1 MLNSCAPY
9 SESNKVIINNHTIDI
24 KYMII
29 IVMICYIWHLLLE
42 YPIAIDSHDYHIYI
56 SMDCVKWGEL
66 CNACGRSAA

>member
-29 IVMICYIWHLLLE
+29 IVMICYIYMALIIRI
-42 YPIAIDSHDYHIYI
+42 P
-56 SMDCVKWGEL
+56 
-66 CNACGRSAA
+66 NRN